1 MFGYRRQSASG
12 LYQFVMLCLIG
23 PLHLLLLQS
32 LRSKVKMM
40 QRILHDMY
48 VEPELLAELNEE
60 QKQIL
65 FYKIRQEQVRRW
77 TEREVK
83 EESPEKTST
92 QSLREGENIQNIHLQ
107 QSGILFFMYPS

>member
-1 MFGYRRQSASG
+1 
-12 LYQFVMLCLIG
+12 
-23 PLHLLLLQS
+23 
-32 LRSKVKMM
+32 MM

-77 TEREVK
+77 TECETK
-83 EESPEKTST
+83 EESSEKTSSS
-92 QSLREGENIQNIHLQ
+92 SLREGENIQLLKVLKGESQ
-107 QSGILFFMYPS
+107 LFAHEA